1 MITSTLVTSVSHT
14 SPTLVF
20 TSSENGAPVGVAGAY
35 PVGQVNAITTMAL
48 CNVADPSAS
57 NEVTNSVTA
66 TIYLVNT
73 LTSGS
78 PDTSTFSNAIV
89 YKLQIPAGETV
100 FFSEERLVL
109 AAGDEIHVGTNI
121 NGVGSL
127 AVTVSTLPV

>member
-1 MITSTLVTSVSHT
+1 MITSTLVTSISHT

-20 TSSENGAPVGVAGAY
+20 TSSENGAAVGSPAGTF
-35 PVGQVNAITTMAL
+35 PKGQVNAITTMAL

-66 TIYLVNT
+66 TIYLVKANQ
-73 LTSGS
+73 S
-78 PDTSTFSNAIV
+78 PDTSTFTNAIV
-89 YKLQIPAGETV
+89 YKLQIPASETV

-109 AAGDEIHVGTNI
+109 EAGDEIHVGTNVD
-121 NGVGSL
+121 GVGKL